1 MTFKPYSKGI
11 EVSAYSCIVN
21 VFLTQKIGNEKCFR
35 CTRDLFCLT
44 DNLNIQQIQE
54 AMNELNIEGTC
65 NCLPSCTSIQ
75 YDAETS
81 QATFDYK
88 ALFGAFKENATDPD
102 VFG

>member
-1 MTFKPYSKGI
+1 M
-11 EVSAYSCIVN
+11 EVSVYYLN
-21 VFLTQKIGNEKCFR
+21 VFSTQKIVNDSIFLDLPKICFV
-35 CTRDLFCLT
+35 LT